1 MTFPCVKQKSCDK
14 GKSLRF
20 SLQCTE
26 QNPAILLLELPRTR
40 VSISARLFKAQV
52 SGQFDEAQRG
62 PLDAIFRNDMHGYL
76 YPKLAVGY
84 MRDITHMGGYTVR
97 YIRACRG
104 QIGQEGGVYPP
115 LLQVSTHPS
124 FPPCALWK
132 RGGQILPKLKGSTKS
147 SGSKKNLHL

>member
-1 MTFPCVKQKSCDK
+1 MIQSSMYYRTEPGNTFAWITTD
-14 GKSLRF
+14 
-20 SLQCTE
+20 T
-26 QNPAILLLELPRTR
+26 RTN
-40 VSISARLFKAQV
+40 FCKAFQSSSFRTIWRGV
-52 SGQFDEAQRG
+52 LWG

-132 RGGQILPKLKGSTKS
+132 KGGQILPKLKGSTKS
-147 SGSKKNLHL
+147 SGSKKYLHLSQFNA